1 MSESF
6 EKNDKHTFRSQ
17 IFDGGEKQMSSI
29 PAISAA
35 IKVRMTRLG
44 ITQKQLSKRTGVAQS
59 VISLNLTGKSE
70 WQLATLDRLA
80 QGLGW
85 NDATDIAL
93 AARQERKSPQ
103 PSSAGNEIQERNKN
117 D

>member
-1 MSESF
+1 MSKSF
-6 EKNDKHTFRSQ
+6 EKNDKHTFKSQ
-17 IFDGGEKQMSSI
+17 ILDGGEKQMSSI

-44 ITQKQLSKRTGVAQS
+44 ITQKQLARRTGVAQS
-59 VISLNLTGKSE
+59 VISNNINGRNE
-70 WQLATLDRLA
+70 WQLVTLDRLA
-80 QGLGW
+80 KGLGW

-103 PSSAGNEIQERNKN
+103 SSSAGNEIHERNKK
-117 D
+117 